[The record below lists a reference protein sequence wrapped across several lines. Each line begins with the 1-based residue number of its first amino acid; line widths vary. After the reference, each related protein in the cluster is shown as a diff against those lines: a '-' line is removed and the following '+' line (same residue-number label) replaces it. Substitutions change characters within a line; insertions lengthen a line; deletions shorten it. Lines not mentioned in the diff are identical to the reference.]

1 MDASAGDVLGRL
13 QDVFAHAPIARS
25 PSGPIRPASNYVFF
39 GAVDEGDEQGL
50 GEDLIKVIRPVPGL
64 LA

>member
-13 QDVFAHAPIARS
+13 QDVFAHDPIARL

-50 GEDLIKVIRPVPGL
+50 GGICWEQ
-64 LA
+64 